1 MPRMHDLELGTGSIW
16 DRFFTVSP
24 LVVIGTTEP
33 DGAVDLAPKHLAMPL
48 GWDRWFGFV
57 CTPRHAT
64 YRNAVRTEEFTVS
77 YPGPEQLV
85 LTSLA
90 AGPRDG
96 SQKPS
101 LAALP
106 TEPASDVKGVLLS
119 DAYVH
124 LECRL
129 DRVVEGFG
137 DNGLVVG
144 TVVAARVHPD
154 ALRDIER
161 DDQEVV
167 ADAPLLAY
175 LPPGRYG
182 IVERSATFPFH
193 AGFER

>member
-1 MPRMHDLELGTGSIW
+1 MHDLDLDAGPVW
-16 DRFFTVSP
+16 DRFFLVAP
-24 LVVIGTTEP
+24 LVIIGTTEP
-33 DGAVDLAPKHLAMPL
+33 DGASDLAPKHLAMPM
-48 GWDRWFGFV
+48 GWDGYFGFV

-64 YRNAVRTEEFTVS
+64 YRNALRTEEFTVS
-77 YPGPEQLV
+77 YPRPEQV
-85 LTSLA
+85 VFTSMA
-90 AGPRDG
+90 ATPRDE

-101 LAALP
+101 LRALP
-106 TEPASDVKGVLLS
+106 TEPATDVKGVLLS

-137 DNGLVVG
+137 ENGLVVG

-154 ALRDIER
+154 ALRDLEQ
-161 DDQEVV
+161 DDQELV
-167 ADAPLLAY
+167 AGAPLLAY

-182 IVERSATFPFH
+182 IIERSATFPFH